1 MAARIS
7 KKKAD
12 PGLVALV
19 TGAGRG
25 IGRATALAFAEKGA
39 CLFLVARTKKE
50 LDETAKEARKRGAKA
65 FALLADLR
73 DPLAIEA
80 MVTGIR
86 KATDR
91 LDILVNN
98 AGFLKIAPLEETS
111 LDHWETTLR
120 VNLTAPFLLAKSCL
134 PLLRR
139 SQRAHVF
146 NLLSVAA
153 RTAFPGSSAYCASKA
168 GLLGLNGVLREELRA
183 MGIRVTAITPGAT
196 DTKMFDSIPG
206 SYDRKK
212 FVAPEDVASAILAAW
227 KMSREANVDEIQI
240 TPQARV

>member
-1 MAARIS
+1 MAARAS

-12 PGLVALV
+12 EGPVVLV

-25 IGRATALAFAEKGA
+25 IGRATALALAGKGA
-39 CLFLVARTKKE
+39 CLFLAARTKKE
-50 LDETAKEARKRGAKA
+50 LDEAAKEARKRGAKA
-65 FALLADLR
+65 YPLLADLR
-73 DPLAIEA
+73 APISIEA
-80 MVTGIR
+80 MMTGLR
-86 KATDR
+86 KASDR

-120 VNLTAPFLLAKSCL
+120 VNLTAPFLLTKACL
-134 PLLRR
+134 PLLRK
-139 SQRAHVF
+139 SKRAHVF

-168 GLLGLNGVLREELRA
+168 GLLGLHGVMREELRP

-196 DTKMFDSIPG
+196 DTRMFDSIPG
-206 SYDRKK
+206 NYDRKK
-212 FVAPEDVASAILAAW
+212 FVTPEDVAAAILAAW
-227 KMSREANVDEIQI
+227 RMSPQSNADEIQL
-240 TPQARV
+240 TPQAGV